1 MAHFKIFAFQ
11 YPEFKILADLKIAAF
26 ENPELK
32 EVSEWASYGNY
43 RNVTQNPHFLKM
55 CKGGPRKIFQKSPKK
70 VPSLKRP
77 KSTLAQMALFSY

>member
-11 YPEFKILADLKIAAF
+11 YPEFKILDDLKIAAF

-43 RNVTQNPHFLKM
+43 RNVTQNPHFLE
-55 CKGGPRKIFQKSPKK
+55 KS
-70 VPSLKRP
+70 
-77 KSTLAQMALFSY
+77 